1 MFNQKNKKIFKKGV
15 VFLFMEV
22 YYYVRNQEQYLLKKA
37 HINHTEDKTMKKTSK
52 LLALLLIVV
61 MAMGLFTGC
70 GSDEPADD
78 QQGGETEMTT
88 LIMGTSA
95 DYAPFEFM
103 YPDENGDLVYGG
115 IDVYTAEYIADYMG
129 VELQIENMSFNNLL
143 TSLDKGQF
151 DIVLADI
158 EATED
163 RKLLAD
169 FSDPYLTELAPQF
182 LVKKENAEQY
192 KTYADFTG
200 KTIGAQ
206 TATTKLNIVNE
217 IPEVNAVALQSVL
230 DLIKE
235 VSYDKVDAILVDGS
249 VAQQY
254 QATNDDLVA
263 LGFDE
268 LGTSAEVCI
277 AVQKGDPKGLL
288 PVINEA
294 IAKLTEENK
303 IEEFKAQANELA
315 DVWQEVSMP
324 E

>member
-1 MFNQKNKKIFKKGV
+1 
-15 VFLFMEV
+15 
-22 YYYVRNQEQYLLKKA
+22 
-37 HINHTEDKTMKKTSK
+37 MKKTAK
-52 LLALLLIVV
+52 LIKKVTIIALILALTVSVL
-61 MAMGLFTGC
+61 AGC
-70 GSDEPADD
+70 GSEPADES
-78 QQGGETEMTT
+78 QGGEEMTT
-88 LIMGTSA
+88 LILGTSA

-103 YPDENGDLVYGG
+103 YPDENGEMVYGG
-115 IDVYTAEYIADYMG
+115 IDIYTAQYIADYMG

-158 EATED
+158 EATPE
-163 RKLLAD
+163 RKELAD
-169 FSDPYLTELAPQF
+169 FTDPYLTELAPQF
-182 LVKKENAEQY
+182 LVKAENADLYQS
-192 KTYADFTG
+192 YADFAG

-206 TATTKLNIVNE
+206 TATTKLDIINE
-217 IPEVNAVALQSVL
+217 IPDVNAVALQSVL

-254 QATNDDLVA
+254 QATNDNLVA

-268 LGTSAEVCI
+268 LGTSADVCI
-277 AVQKGDPKGLL
+277 AVQKGDPKNLL
-288 PVINEA
+288 PKLNEA

-315 DVWQEVSMP
+315 DVWQEVSAP
-324 E
+324 EE

>member
-1 MFNQKNKKIFKKGV
+1 
-15 VFLFMEV
+15 
-22 YYYVRNQEQYLLKKA
+22 
-37 HINHTEDKTMKKTSK
+37 MKKTSK
-52 LLALLLIVV
+52 AFKKITVIALIMV
-61 MAMGLFTGC
+61 MALGVMAGC
-70 GSDEPADD
+70 GSEPADEA
-78 QQGGETEMTT
+78 QGGEEMTT
-88 LIMGTSA
+88 LILGTSA

-103 YPDENGDLVYGG
+103 YPDENGDMVYGG
-115 IDVYTAEYIADYMG
+115 IDIYTAQYIADYMG

-158 EATED
+158 EATPE
-163 RKLLAD
+163 RKELAD
-169 FSDPYLTELAPQF
+169 FTDPYLTELAPQF
-182 LVKKENAEQY
+182 LVKAENADKYQS
-192 KTYADFTG
+192 YADFEG
-200 KTIGAQ
+200 KTVGAQ
-206 TATTKLNIVNE
+206 TATTKLDIVSE
-217 IPEVNAVALQSVL
+217 IPNVNAVALQSVL

-263 LGFDE
+263 LSFEE
-268 LGTSAEVCI
+268 LGNSADVCI
-277 AVQKGDPKGLL
+277 AVQKGDPKNLL
-288 PVINEA
+288 PKLNEA

-324 E
+324 EE

>member
-1 MFNQKNKKIFKKGV
+1 
-15 VFLFMEV
+15 
-22 YYYVRNQEQYLLKKA
+22 
-37 HINHTEDKTMKKTSK
+37 MKKTAK
-52 LLALLLIVV
+52 LIKKVTIIALILALTVSVL
-61 MAMGLFTGC
+61 AGC
-70 GSDEPADD
+70 GSEPADES
-78 QQGGETEMTT
+78 QGGEEMTT
-88 LIMGTSA
+88 LVLGTSA

-103 YPDENGDLVYGG
+103 YPDENGEMVYGG
-115 IDVYTAEYIADYMG
+115 IDIYTAQYIADYMG

-158 EATED
+158 EATPE
-163 RKLLAD
+163 RKELAD
-169 FSDPYLTELAPQF
+169 FTDPYLTELAPQF
-182 LVKKENAEQY
+182 LVKAENADMYQSY
-192 KTYADFTG
+192 TDFAG

-206 TATTKLNIVNE
+206 TATTKLDIVNE
-217 IPEVNAVALQSVL
+217 IPDVNAVALQSVL

-254 QATNDDLVA
+254 QATNDNLVA

-268 LGTSAEVCI
+268 LGTSADVCI
-277 AVQKGDPKGLL
+277 AVQKGDPKNLL
-288 PVINEA
+288 PKLNEA

-315 DVWQEVSMP
+315 DVWQEVSVP
-324 E
+324 EE